1 MRKLQEELEAYWK
14 GAQRHINSGVELG
27 RELDKLKEQV
37 PKEAIDIK
45 AQDVIASVKQP
56 LQAMKQL
63 GDRLRTN
70 NLRVMSI
77 KSHLE

>member
-1 MRKLQEELEAYWK
+1 MAAQIKDEVSVLSMKIIEKLDASIDSEDRKAVRKLQEELEAYWK

-45 AQDVIASVKQP
+45 A
-56 LQAMKQL
+56 
-63 GDRLRTN
+63 
-70 NLRVMSI
+70 
-77 KSHLE
+77 